1 MAVSRGKIKLN
12 NFKGNN
18 DVIELKQLKVTFV
31 KIVANTLFLSTETEK
46 SIFYS
51 FIREKQ
57 IRIIYCYFRR

>member
-31 KIVANTLFLSTETEK
+31 RIVAKHFEILPLKCINETVN
-46 SIFYS
+46 
-51 FIREKQ
+51 
-57 IRIIYCYFRR
+57 C